1 MSVKDDCA
9 VVVVVVEV
17 VGGSSGRVVTVYLSN
32 LGVFDNL
39 EISRRWWG
47 RDCEDLLPAF
57 LDDGSGF

>member
-47 RDCEDLLPAF
+47 WDGEDLLPAF